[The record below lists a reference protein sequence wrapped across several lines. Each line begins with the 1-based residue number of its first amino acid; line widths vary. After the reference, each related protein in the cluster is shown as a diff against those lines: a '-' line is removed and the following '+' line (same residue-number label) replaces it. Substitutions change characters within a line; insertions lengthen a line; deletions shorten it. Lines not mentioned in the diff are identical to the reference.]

1 MTTWLETYIYISIWH
16 CVSSFRMKEKKKS
29 AGKYRHWRDKK
40 QMSRPTT
47 SIDRKLAK
55 KDEEEH
61 DNSTIDEKTNQ

>member
-1 MTTWLETYIYISIWH
+1 
-16 CVSSFRMKEKKKS
+16 
-29 AGKYRHWRDKK
+29 
-40 QMSRPTT
+40 MSRPTT